1 MINYPATS
9 DKIASMPKKTKAN
22 DRKDVSVR
30 LSIETYEKVERLA
43 AIEDRSI
50 SNFIARIVEQYI
62 AMPKEK
68 RGNAVAGADDI
79 GITA

>member
-50 SNFIARIVEQYI
+50 SNFIARIVEQYV

-68 RGNAVAGADDI
+68 RGHAVAVADDG
-79 GITA
+79 GIAA